1 MYLIKNIWNLFSL
14 NISLE
19 AIWSS
24 LLTNMVYNNRK
35 KLYQKIENA
44 SKISK
49 LYMVKIF
56 FDAGTEISMLNT
68 VTQDQHKKLW
78 RQITTVDFSF
88 LFDPRD
94 ATVPN
99 TH

>member
-35 KLYQKIENA
+35 KTIPKDRECKQDLQTIYGKD
-44 SKISK
+44 
-49 LYMVKIF
+49 F

>member
-44 SKISK
+44 ST
-49 LYMVKIF
+49 IF
-56 FDAGTEISMLNT
+56 
-68 VTQDQHKKLW
+68 
-78 RQITTVDFSF
+78 ITIYDGKDFSM
-88 LFDPRD
+88 PGQKI
-94 ATVPN
+94 
-99 TH
+99 